1 MTANI
6 FDIKHFAVHDGPGIR
21 TTLFFKGCPL
31 RCVWCHNPESISPQ
45 KQLAYLSYKCTGCR
59 RCEKV
64 CEQGVHVFENG
75 HTLLCDH
82 CIHCGKCEAVCP
94 AGALTNYGQEI
105 TLDKAVE
112 ALMEDV
118 DFYGDT
124 GGVTLSGGEC
134 LVQADFCAELL
145 KRLKEN
151 GINTAVDTCGFV
163 KRGALEKVT
172 PYTDLF
178 LYDVKA
184 FDEDVHIRCT
194 GVSNRVILENLEY
207 LNALGKKIEIR
218 IPYVPDF
225 NDGQIEKI
233 TRFLS
238 TMQSIAA
245 VKVLPYHDYAKNKYA
260 SLDMPINMPARVPS
274 DEEIRKAKQILGD
287 YGIKAL

>member
-1 MTANI
+1 
-6 FDIKHFAVHDGPGIR
+6 
-21 TTLFFKGCPL
+21 
-31 RCVWCHNPESISPQ
+31 
-45 KQLAYLSYKCTGCR
+45 
-59 RCEKV
+59 
-64 CEQGVHVFENG
+64 
-75 HTLLCDH
+75 
-82 CIHCGKCEAVCP
+82 
-94 AGALTNYGQEI
+94 
-105 TLDKAVE
+105 
-112 ALMEDV
+112 MEDV

-151 GINTAVDTCGFV
+151 GIHTAVDTCGFV
-163 KRGALEKVT
+163 KREALEKVA

-245 VKVLPYHDYAKNKYA
+245 VKVLPYHDYAKSKYA

-287 YGIKAL
+287 CGIKAL